1 VKYKNYIKCSTQTS
15 GDKRISLQV
24 LVEWRSQNYIFGAHS
39 MAECPVYDSC
49 RENIKCSI
57 DNCFISRKL
66 LYSVN
71 KDLCFQNDVN
81 RLRDGAVVV
90 SS

>member
-1 VKYKNYIKCSTQTS
+1 
-15 GDKRISLQV
+15 
-24 LVEWRSQNYIFGAHS
+24 

>member
-1 VKYKNYIKCSTQTS
+1 MCE
-15 GDKRISLQV
+15 R
-24 LVEWRSQNYIFGAHS
+24 
-39 MAECPVYDSC
+39 PVYDNC

-57 DNCFISRKL
+57 DNCFISQKL

-71 KDLCFQNDVN
+71 TDLCFQNDVN
-81 RLRDGAVVV
+81 KLRDDAVVV